1 MALKQIQLGTLVRV
15 AGAAA
20 LRAASEFRPE
30 PGQML
35 WAGREALVLDYRHGP
50 DGRPLYALR
59 GAPGLWLE
67 EWIEPI

>member
-1 MALKQIQLGTLVRV
+1 MKKIGLGSLVRI

-20 LRAASEFRPE
+20 LHSAAQFRPE

-35 WAGREALVLDYRHGP
+35 CAGREALVIDYRHGP
-50 DGRPLYALR
+50 DGRPLYVLK

-67 EWIEPI
+67 EWIEPIL